1 MRGINKIIFLGLLT
15 LALPLSVMGQFER
28 KVSVYANVGLSGFS
42 KNAANVSSNE
52 SNILQGYKASPTIG
66 IAAFYALDGHLSVGG
81 SLRFLWATKSQ
92 YSMFANT
99 IGADIKYN
107 IIPISKK
114 VSPYLFFEGN
124 LGFNSLKQANYVG
137 TGNYSNPS
145 GAGSNDTAQ
154 VTQQHITYQAVNLKW
169 VPAFGMFF
177 GGGIDIKV
185 KETLNFFV
193 QAGYNTTYIKENHL
207 LKANFQPSTNLSY
220 LNIAVGVKLN
230 LFQKKSF
237 Y

>member
-1 MRGINKIIFLGLLT
+1 LGLLT
-15 LALPLSVMGQFER
+15 LILPLSVMGQFER
-28 KVSVYANVGLSGFS
+28 KVSLYASIGASGFS
-42 KNAANVSSNE
+42 KNQANVSSNE
-52 SNILQGYKASPTIG
+52 ANVLVGYKAAPTIG
-66 IAAFYALDGHLSVGG
+66 LAAFYALDGHLSVGG
-81 SLRFLWATKSQ
+81 SLRFLWATKSE
-92 YSMFANT
+92 YRIYANT

-114 VSPYLFFEGN
+114 VSPYLFFEAN
-124 LGFNSLKQANYVG
+124 LGFNSLKQANYVT

-145 GAGSNDTAQ
+145 GAGSNDTAT
-154 VTQQHITYQAVNLKW
+154 VTQQHITYQAVNVKW

-193 QAGYNTTYIKENHL
+193 QAGYNTTYLKEGNNL
-207 LKANFQPSTNLSY
+207 LKKSFQPNTNLSY

-230 LFQKKSF
+230 LFQKKTF